1 MKQNHICVQY
11 KIIFSNIR
19 VVEALNRLRFVLKL
33 MYMYCKTLYV
43 LWENFCFEKLTQSAV
58 DVTWTLWRK
67 RPIKC
72 IFSCKY
78 LTCILWKP
86 VSQKLVFPCVL
97 YYGSHCDYCV
107 LVQLLLKMCPG
118 GWEVWVD
125 VWTLRQPLQVKLG
138 DHRPWRWDLACD
150 LLKRLNQVLGW
161 QMTNLY
167 RVDSLSGACVCF
179 STLLKKK
186 LQKCSRIS
194 KHHSE

>member
-19 VVEALNRLRFVLKL
+19 VVVAPNRLRFVLKF
-33 MYMYCKTLYV
+33 MDMYCKTLYA

-97 YYGSHCDYCV
+97 YYDSHCDYCV

-118 GWEVWVD
+118 GWEVWVAL
-125 VWTLRQPLQVKLG
+125 WIYKLNYG
-138 DHRPWRWDLACD
+138 ILGLEDEIWHVIFWRDWIRYWVDKWPICTGLTVC
-150 LLKRLNQVLGW
+150 LGHVCVLVH
-161 QMTNLY
+161 Y
-167 RVDSLSGACVCF
+167 RR
-179 STLLKKK
+179 KN
-186 LQKCSRIS
+186 S
-194 KHHSE
+194 KNVQEFQSITVS